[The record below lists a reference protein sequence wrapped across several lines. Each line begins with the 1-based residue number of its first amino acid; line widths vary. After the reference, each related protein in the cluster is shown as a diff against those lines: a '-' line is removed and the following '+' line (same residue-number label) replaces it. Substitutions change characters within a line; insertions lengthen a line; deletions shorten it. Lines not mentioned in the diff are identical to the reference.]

1 MNNPIQ
7 ESLKNGLPVVFIPHK
22 GVDALTIHLRGC
34 VGSSYEKPDEIGAA
48 HLTEHLLLQKN
59 QNKVHFY
66 GGRIVGVT
74 ARDNVLFMVK
84 VLKDD
89 FERGLDFLS
98 ENLINE
104 TFNAS
109 DLEIQKRVATQEI
122 KRHLEMPEKYIAR
135 VAYKNLFPGGR
146 MATLN
151 TGSIESV
158 AKMELETVESFRK
171 RQYVSQNFI
180 LVVCGNVEKGRVFE
194 QGKKFFEKFPKGKRS
209 EEIVHKTY
217 PEFRVH
223 LENRSH
229 YKQTHLK
236 IDYYGYG
243 VGNGKRIAAECAANI
258 LEAYIK
264 TKIQKV
270 LGYAYRASCTS
281 LSMGSYGI
289 FSIYTATS
297 HNNALEALGEI
308 KNFVDNKHRL
318 LNKKIIEQ
326 VKNKMLADRAFAF
339 EKTSMRA
346 DFYSGVWLHDS
357 SSPTYQEEI
366 ESIKGLSEK
375 DVENVFEEI
384 LEQQPK
390 ITILSRR
397 FEESAVKELWGAS

>member
-1 MNNPIQ
+1 M
-7 ESLKNGLPVVFIPHK
+7 
-22 GVDALTIHLRGC
+22 
-34 VGSSYEKPDEIGAA
+34 
-48 HLTEHLLLQKN
+48 
-59 QNKVHFY
+59 
-66 GGRIVGVT
+66 
-74 ARDNVLFMVK
+74 
-84 VLKDD
+84 
-89 FERGLDFLS
+89 
-98 ENLINE
+98 
-104 TFNAS
+104 
-109 DLEIQKRVATQEI
+109 
-122 KRHLEMPEKYIAR
+122 
-135 VAYKNLFPGGR
+135 
-146 MATLN
+146 
-151 TGSIESV
+151 
-158 AKMELETVESFRK
+158 
-171 RQYVSQNFI
+171 
-180 LVVCGNVEKGRVFE
+180 
-194 QGKKFFEKFPKGKRS
+194 
-209 EEIVHKTY
+209 
-217 PEFRVH
+217 
-223 LENRSH
+223 
-229 YKQTHLK
+229 
-236 IDYYGYG
+236 
-243 VGNGKRIAAECAANI
+243 
-258 LEAYIK
+258 

-308 KNFVDNKHRL
+308 KNFVDNRHRL